1 MLKYGCL
8 LFLFP
13 VTGQSV
19 RVDPEADTGRGPVLD
34 FLTELYLQ
42 MLGNCEHEAR
52 VRFGEGVVVRQAR
65 IGVTA
70 TEGEMCQHGP
80 DRKESGRVNLWRLTF
95 LQAENL
101 ERSG

>member
-1 MLKYGCL
+1 MLKYGYL

-52 VRFGEGVVVRQAR
+52 VRFSEGVVVRGR
-65 IGVTA
+65 D
-70 TEGEMCQHGP
+70 GEMCQHGP